1 MILWGL
7 ALQRMHDSV
16 IRRGF
21 VTKEEIKAWLKE
33 SGHDRDWLGAQL
45 GVSRR
50 TVDNW
55 LSSNIRIPGRKLLAI
70 GQLSSKGREP
80 LGAEPGPTLLNGQ
93 PLLLNPGKDRF
104 NLWNKAW
111 KESDAETLEEWAIR
125 ALDGLA
131 DKTFSDPAGGDA
143 PKSAGRAK

>member
-1 MILWGL
+1 M
-7 ALQRMHDSV
+7 QRLHDSV
-16 IRRGF
+16 IRLSV

-33 SGHDRDWLGAQL
+33 SGLDRDWLGAQL

-55 LSSNIRIPGRKLLAI
+55 LSSSIRIPGRKLLAI
-70 GQLSSKGREP
+70 EQLSSKGP
-80 LGAEPGPTLLNGQ
+80 GTPAAEPGSLLLGGQ

-131 DKTFSDPAGGDA
+131 ERAFPEAAAGDTT
-143 PKSAGRAK
+143 KSAGRAK

>member
-16 IRRGF
+16 IRRGV
-21 VTKEEIKAWLKE
+21 VTKEQIKAWLKE

-55 LSSNIRIPGRKLLAI
+55 LSSNIRIPGRKLQAI
-70 GQLSSKGREP
+70 EQLLSKGRES
-80 LGAEPGPTLLNGQ
+80 LAAEPRPLLLNGQ

-111 KESDAETLEEWAIR
+111 KQSDAETLEEWAIR

-131 DKTFSDPAGGDA
+131 EKAFPEPLKGGST
-143 PKSAGRAK
+143 KSEGRSK

>member
-1 MILWGL
+1 M
-7 ALQRMHDSV
+7 
-16 IRRGF
+16 
-21 VTKEEIKAWLKE
+21 TKEEIKGWLKE
-33 SGHDRDWLGAQL
+33 SGLDRDWLGAQL

-55 LSSNIRIPGRKLLAI
+55 LSSSIRIPGLKLQAI
-70 GQLSSKGREP
+70 EQLLSKGRES
-80 LGAEPGPTLLNGQ
+80 LAAEPGPLLLNGQ

-111 KESDAETLEEWAIR
+111 RQSDAETLEEWAIR

-131 DKTFSDPAGGDA
+131 EKAFPEPLKDGS
-143 PKSAGRAK
+143 PKSERRLK

>member
-1 MILWGL
+1 ML
-7 ALQRMHDSV
+7 ALQGLHDSV
-16 IRRGF
+16 IRKPV

-33 SGHDRDWLGAQL
+33 SGLDRDWLGGQL
-45 GVSRR
+45 GVSRS

-55 LSSNIRIPGRKLLAI
+55 LSSSIRIPERKLQAI
-70 GQLSSKGREP
+70 EQLLSKGRESLAAELGP
-80 LGAEPGPTLLNGQ
+80 LLLNGQ

-111 KESDAETLEEWAIR
+111 KQSDAETLEEWAIR

-131 DKTFSDPAGGDA
+131 EQTFPEAGPGDA
-143 PKSAGRAK
+143 TKTERRSK

>member
-1 MILWGL
+1 
-7 ALQRMHDSV
+7 LQRLHDSV
-16 IRRGF
+16 IRSSA

-33 SGHDRDWLGAQL
+33 SGFDRDWLGAQL

-55 LSSNIRIPGRKLLAI
+55 LSSSIRIPGRKLQAI
-70 GQLSSKGREP
+70 EQLLSKGRES
-80 LGAEPGPTLLNGQ
+80 LDAEPRPLLLNGQ

-111 KESDAETLEEWAIR
+111 KQSDAETLEEWAIR

-131 DKTFSDPAGGDA
+131 EKAFPEPLKGGST
-143 PKSAGRAK
+143 KSERRLK

>member
-16 IRRGF
+16 IGRGR

-80 LGAEPGPTLLNGQ
+80 IGAEPGPTLLNGQ

-131 DKTFSDPAGGDA
+131 DKTFPEPAGGDA

>member
-16 IRRGF
+16 IRRGV

-33 SGHDRDWLGAQL
+33 SGHDRDWLGAKL

-80 LGAEPGPTLLNGQ
+80 IGAEPGPTLLNGQ

-131 DKTFSDPAGGDA
+131 EKAFPEPAGSDA
-143 PKSAGRAK
+143 PRSAGRAK

>member
-1 MILWGL
+1 MILRGL

-16 IRRGF
+16 IGRGF

-70 GQLSSKGREP
+70 GQDARNLLCCQD
-80 LGAEPGPTLLNGQ
+80 LGELL
-93 PLLLNPGKDRF
+93 
-104 NLWNKAW
+104 A
-111 KESDAETLEEWAIR
+111 
-125 ALDGLA
+125 A
-131 DKTFSDPAGGDA
+131 DEG
-143 PKSAGRAK
+143 AGRQDRQGVDDHEMEHLHGARVLHFNRASSRNDQPKKAP

>member
-1 MILWGL
+1 MILLGL

-16 IRRGF
+16 IGRGA

-33 SGHDRDWLGAQL
+33 TGHDRDWLGAQL

-70 GQLSSKGREP
+70 AQLCSKGREP
-80 LGAEPGPTLLNGQ
+80 LGAEPGPTLLHGQ

-111 KESDAETLEEWAIR
+111 KQSDAETLEEWAIR

-131 DKTFSDPAGGDA
+131 EKAFPEPLKGGST
-143 PKSAGRAK
+143 KSERRLK

>member
-1 MILWGL
+1 LQGL
-7 ALQRMHDSV
+7 HDSV
-16 IRRGF
+16 IRSSA
-21 VTKEEIKAWLKE
+21 VTKEEIKGWLKE
-33 SGHDRDWLGAQL
+33 SGLDRDWLGAQL

-55 LSSNIRIPGRKLLAI
+55 LSSSIRIPGLKLQAI
-70 GQLSSKGREP
+70 EQLLSKGRES
-80 LGAEPGPTLLNGQ
+80 LAAEPGPLLLNGQ

-111 KESDAETLEEWAIR
+111 RQSDAETLEEWAIR

-131 DKTFSDPAGGDA
+131 EKAFPEPLKDGS
-143 PKSAGRAK
+143 PKSERRLK

>member
-1 MILWGL
+1 LQGL
-7 ALQRMHDSV
+7 HDSV
-16 IRRGF
+16 IRSSA

-33 SGHDRDWLGAQL
+33 SGLDRDWLGAQL

-55 LSSNIRIPGRKLLAI
+55 LSSSIRIPGLKLQAI
-70 GQLSSKGREP
+70 EQLLSKGREP
-80 LGAEPGPTLLNGQ
+80 LAAEPGPLLLNGQ

-111 KESDAETLEEWAIR
+111 KQSDAETLEEWAIR

-131 DKTFSDPAGGDA
+131 EKAFPEPLKGGST
-143 PKSAGRAK
+143 KSEGRSK

>member
-1 MILWGL
+1 M
-7 ALQRMHDSV
+7 
-16 IRRGF
+16 
-21 VTKEEIKAWLKE
+21 TKEEIKAWLKE
-33 SGHDRDWLGAQL
+33 SGLDRDWLGAQL

-55 LSSNIRIPGRKLLAI
+55 LSSSIRIPGRKLLAI
-70 GQLSSKGREP
+70 EQLLSREREP
-80 LGAEPGPTLLNGQ
+80 LAADSGPVLLNGQ

-111 KESDAETLEEWAIR
+111 KQSDAETLEEWAIR

-131 DKTFSDPAGGDA
+131 KMTFPDPATSEA
-143 PKSAGRAK
+143 TKPARRLK

>member
-1 MILWGL
+1 
-7 ALQRMHDSV
+7 
-16 IRRGF
+16 

-33 SGHDRDWLGAQL
+33 SGFDRDWLGAQL

-55 LSSNIRIPGRKLLAI
+55 LSSSIRIPGLKLQAI
-70 GQLSSKGREP
+70 EQLLSKGRES
-80 LGAEPGPTLLNGQ
+80 LAAEPGPLLLNGQ

-111 KESDAETLEEWAIR
+111 RQSDAETLEEWAIR

-131 DKTFSDPAGGDA
+131 EKAFPEPLKDGS
-143 PKSAGRAK
+143 PKSERRLK